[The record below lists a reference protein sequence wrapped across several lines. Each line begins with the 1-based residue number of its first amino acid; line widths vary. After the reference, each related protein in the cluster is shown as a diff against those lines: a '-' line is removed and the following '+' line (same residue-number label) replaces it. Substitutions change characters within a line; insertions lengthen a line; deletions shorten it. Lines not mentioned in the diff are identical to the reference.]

1 MEWITYCTDIKKLEN
16 LKDAGITMVLAAEK
30 TVATRVPV
38 RFRWNEIVE
47 IKKECQRL
55 GLKLGLMMN
64 RIFFDEDI
72 VEVHQT
78 LLKYKEIVDRID
90 YTDPAVYIEA
100 KKLKMEHKLCYN
112 PDTLMCNYRDV
123 QFYQDLGIDSVVISK
138 EITLDEMKE
147 ISRKTSGKT
156 EVIIFGYLN
165 MSYSKR
171 KLLSCYMDEIQK
183 EEDIFDRRDL
193 YLIETTRNGKMPV
206 VEDEY
211 GTSIYTDY
219 VLAGLKEIKE
229 LMESGVDQFRFDCS
243 FLKEEMFMEC
253 LAGFKAI
260 VNGKDADEVFNEL
273 KDKYPLLS
281 TGYMYQKTNLV
292 K

>member
-1 MEWITYCTDIKKLEN
+1 MEWITYCTDIKQLEN
-16 LKDAGITMVLAAEK
+16 LKKAGITMVLAAEK
-30 TVATRVPV
+30 TVATRTPV
-38 RFRWNEIVE
+38 RFSWDEIVE

-72 VEVHQT
+72 EEVYQT
-78 LLKYKEIVDRID
+78 LLKYKEIADRID

-100 KKLKMEHKLCYN
+100 KKLNMEHKLCYN

-138 EITLDEMKE
+138 EITLEEMKE
-147 ISRKTSGKT
+147 IARKTSGKT
-156 EVIIFGYLN
+156 ECIIFGYLN

-171 KLLSCYMDEIQK
+171 RLLSSYMDEIQK
-183 EEDIFDRRDL
+183 KEDVFDRRDL
-193 YLIETTRNGKMPV
+193 YLIETTRNGRMPV
-206 VEDEY
+206 VEDEF

-219 VLAGLKEIKE
+219 VLAGLNEIKA
-229 LMESGVDQFRFDCS
+229 LMESGVEQFRFDNS

-253 LAGFKAI
+253 LAGFKS
-260 VNGKDADEVFNEL
+260 VMDGKDGLEVFQQL
-273 KDKYPLLS
+273 KEKYPLLS